1 MERSRNLFCILPIFC
16 LLITYSLFGQAKPND
31 ARLAFVRGRVSIS
44 RGTLDELKLAR
55 VGMDIRATTR
65 LKTGDDGLAE
75 ISFGDG
81 SKLRLTGGTDVRF
94 TMLLHKS
101 AWIGTERDTVLK
113 VSQGTIYFSRAVTD
127 RKSFHVNIKNL
138 WWTTNPGP
146 IEFRASVEGDTALLA
161 VFAGTVSANM
171 AIYPPLQSSGNQ
183 AQGLKVGTNESIVA
197 SAETGLVK
205 DAARGIG
212 LLRGDTWNKLR
223 DDVSQNTVVKMPSI
237 VKDQDGVTRANEER
251 WYPMCERSDGAI
263 LEYTYDE
270 PLLSGVPRT
279 FAVHCTPWV
288 CGGTGVYSEPLSVMT
303 PVSSRLKYSDMD
315 YLGMNGSIAECEKE
329 LGRSPGNDP
338 KQRP

>member
-16 LLITYSLFGQAKPND
+16 LLVTHSLSGQAKPND

-44 RGTLDELKLAR
+44 RGTLDKLKLAK
-55 VGMDIRATTR
+55 VDMDIRGTTR

-75 ISFGDG
+75 IAFGDG

-94 TMLLHKS
+94 TMLQHKS
-101 AWIGTERDTVLK
+101 AWIGAERDTVLQ
-113 VSQGTIYFSRAVTD
+113 VSRGTIYFSRAVTD
-127 RKSFHVNIKNL
+127 RKSFHVNIKNI

-146 IEFRASVEGDTALLA
+146 IELRASVEGDTALLA

-171 AIYPPLQSSGNQ
+171 AIYPPLQSSGNPPTR
-183 AQGLKVGTNESIVA
+183 LKVGTNESIVA

-212 LLRGDTWNKLR
+212 LMAGDKWNLR
-223 DDVSQNTVVKMPSI
+223 DDLSQNTVVKMPSI
-237 VKDQDGVTRANEER
+237 VKGQDGVTRPNEES

-263 LEYTYDE
+263 LEYSYDE

-315 YLGMNGSIAECEKE
+315 SLGMNGSIAECEKE
-329 LGRSPGNDP
+329 LGRTPGYAP